1 MYSEQQKHLLLN
13 FSLVV
18 VFLILFLSLFKLQ
31 IIESTKYTTIAEK
44 NFVRIKTIFP
54 IRGEIYDRKY
64 RSIVLNKP
72 SYNLYI
78 SLNKIQDKKTV
89 TEFISQNFDLKL
101 DEIDKIIYDNRFR
114 LYKDVLIVQN
124 INFEKM
130 VKISEQM
137 NYYPSLSLKSEKI
150 RQYLYNNH
158 FTGYTGR
165 INENEYAKYKDDGYS
180 INSYI
185 GKSGLEK
192 YYENMLRGKN
202 GYQLLQVD
210 ASGQNLQFFKH
221 NLDKPPVNGTSL
233 ILTIDNDLQ
242 YYISSIFPKEKNG
255 AIVVMDVKTGGIL
268 AYVSKPDFNQNIF
281 SENLTTK
288 QWSNITND
296 PAKPMLDRI
305 IHGTYPPASIF
316 KPIMAT
322 LALEEKVINKKTKLS
337 RCDGGL
343 WFGNRYFKCWYKKGH
358 GRLNVMDAIK
368 YSCDVF
374 FYDLSTQFSL
384 EQINN
389 FTKENMLTIKT
400 GVDLFGERNGF
411 FPTRKWYID
420 NYGKY
425 VGIIGH
431 KVNLSIGQGEVLVT
445 PLQICAYYAALGNN
459 GKWIKPHLLVKTI
472 SDIESSYIQSEIK
485 QLPVSQKNLELI
497 QQSLFNTVNESYGTG
512 VAASLNNV
520 SVYGKTGSA
529 ENHMGKVTH
538 SWFAGYAKQDEFEI
552 AFVVFLE
559 NAGHGGSV
567 SAPIARRIIQYYYN
581 LEKS

>member
-1 MYSEQQKHLLLN
+1 MYSRQQKPLILN
-13 FSLVV
+13 YSIVG

-44 NFVRIKTIFP
+44 NFVRIKTVFS

-78 SLNKIQDKKTV
+78 SLNKIQDKKKV
-89 TEFISQNFDLKL
+89 TEFISQNFDLNPG
-101 DEIDKIIYDNRFR
+101 EINKIIYDNRFR

-124 INFEKM
+124 INFAKM

-150 RQYLYNNH
+150 RNYLYNNH
-158 FTGYTGR
+158 FTGYTDR
-165 INENEYAKYKDDGYS
+165 INENEYAKYKEEGYS

-185 GKSGLEK
+185 GKGGLEK
-192 YYENMLRGKN
+192 YYETLLRGTN

-242 YYISSIFPKEKNG
+242 NYISSIFPKGKNG

-281 SENLTTK
+281 SENLTAV

-305 IHGTYPPASIF
+305 IHGTYPPASVF

-322 LALEEKVINKKTKLS
+322 LALEEEVINEKTKLS
-337 RCDGGL
+337 RCEGGL
-343 WFGNRYFKCWYKKGH
+343 WFGNRYFKCWWEKGH
-358 GRLNVMDAIK
+358 GRLNVTDAIK

-389 FTKENMLTIKT
+389 FTKENMLTIRT
-400 GVDLFGERNGF
+400 GIDLPGERKGF

-431 KVNLSIGQGEVLVT
+431 KVNLAIGQGEVLVT

-459 GKWIKPHLLVKTI
+459 GNWLKPHLLMKTI
-472 SDIESSYIQSEIK
+472 TDTESNYIQPEIR
-485 QLPVSQKNLELI
+485 QLPVSQKNMKLM

-529 ENHMGKVTH
+529 ENHMGKKTH
-538 SWFAGYAKQDEFEI
+538 AWFAGYAKQDEFEI